1 VFPGVTLPLAART
14 DAALSKLVWIHSG
27 SHRSRRDLRWIL
39 AGATPD
45 EVATVR
51 QTATDMNLLD
61 LLDEVLG
68 ESDEVDA

>member
-1 VFPGVTLPLAART
+1 M
-14 DAALSKLVWIHSG
+14 
-27 SHRSRRDLRWIL
+27 L